1 MSKQQVIRVF
11 LFGTIF
17 VLLQLQGC
25 MTSSSSLPA
34 NKAFALSASALSGS
48 EYYAFNGE
56 VSVINPAGLVGSK
69 AAYEGEVKGH
79 GNMRIQWKN
88 ANAFAVSVKSPSKT
102 SYQPL
107 QLLEAIK
114 GNSAVITYAE
124 APSPNRPV
132 HFQIKLDDKVAR
144 ERVIA
149 GLRAD
154 FALLS
159 NESNLLRSNPVEA
172 NKIISRSKK
181 KLEAALATLKV
192 TTVCDWTAD
201 PKSWFP
207 RRMSEETALAYTWD
221 GMPCREKRISETNFL
236 HNAQDGTM
244 KKVNK

>member
-1 MSKQQVIRVF
+1 MSKQRAIWIF

-17 VLLQLQGC
+17 ALLQLQGC
-25 MTSSSSLPA
+25 MNSSSSMPA

-48 EYYAFNGE
+48 ENYAFDGE
-56 VSVINPAGLVGSK
+56 VSVFSPAGFVGSK
-69 AAYEGEVKGH
+69 TAYEGEVKGH
-79 GNMRIQWKN
+79 GDLRIQWKD
-88 ANAFAVSVKSPSKT
+88 ANAHAVSVQSPSKT
-102 SYQPL
+102 TYQPL

-114 GNSAVITYAE
+114 GNSAVIAYAE
-124 APSPNRPV
+124 TPSPNRPV

-144 ERVIA
+144 ERVIT

-159 NESNLLRSNPVEA
+159 NKSNLLGANPVEA

-201 PKSWFP
+201 PKDWFP
-207 RRMSEETALAYTWD
+207 RQMREETALAYTWD

-236 HNAQDGTM
+236 HNARNGTM